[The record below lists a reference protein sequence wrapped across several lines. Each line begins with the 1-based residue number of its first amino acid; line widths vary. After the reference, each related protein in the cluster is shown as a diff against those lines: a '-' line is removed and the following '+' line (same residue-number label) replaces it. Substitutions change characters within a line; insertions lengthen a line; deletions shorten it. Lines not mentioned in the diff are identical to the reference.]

1 MEKTGGVV
9 ERFRLP
15 EQMWLVLEGLL
26 PKGRRRNRRK
36 GGRPP
41 LDRRRVADAIYY
53 VLRTGIQWKA
63 LPRELGAGSSVHRYF
78 QQWQRAGV
86 FERLWAS
93 GLVEYDARKHLQW
106 TWQSMDGA
114 MVKAPL
120 GGGKNRPQSHGPRQ
134 RRHQTLGARRWR
146 RGAHRPG
153 D

>member
-1 MEKTGGVV
+1 VEKRRGVID
-9 ERFRLP
+9 RFRLP
-15 EQMWLVLEGLL
+15 EEMWVRLEGLL
-26 PKGRRRNRRK
+26 PKGPRRNRRK

-41 LDRRRVADAIYY
+41 LDGRRMADAIFY

-63 LPRELGAGSSVHRYF
+63 LPRELGSGSSAHRYF

-93 GLVEYDARKHLQW
+93 GLLEYDERQHIRW
-106 TWQSMDGA
+106 SWQSLDGA

-120 GGGKNRPQSHGPRQ
+120 GGEKDRPQSHGPRQ
-134 RRHQTLGARRWR
+134 RRHQTLRARRWR
-146 RGAHRPG
+146 RGAPRPG